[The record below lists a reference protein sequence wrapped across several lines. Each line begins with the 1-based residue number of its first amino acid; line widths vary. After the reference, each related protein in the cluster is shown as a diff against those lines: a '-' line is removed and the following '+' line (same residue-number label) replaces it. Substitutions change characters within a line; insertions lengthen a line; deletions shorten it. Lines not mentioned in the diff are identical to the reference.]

1 MGWRIVASD
10 EVRGAV
16 EKPAAVPCPLF
27 VGKIWLDGPAV
38 APLAPPIAA
47 VVAAAPRA
55 RDATV
60 LAAMALLKLDGRQP
74 ARKRRDIMAAE
85 SERGQGSVSERR
97 DEDLGLRR
105 GTQWWGKVK
114 GRALG
119 GRRDI
124 VC

>member
-85 SERGQGSVSERR
+85 SERR
-97 DEDLGLRR
+97 
-105 GTQWWGKVK
+105 
-114 GRALG
+114 
-119 GRRDI
+119 
-124 VC
+124 